1 MSLALF
7 DDPPAF
13 PLFDLGPHRLAEYE
27 ELPETPRCELIFG
40 RFYVSPSPSL
50 LHQIAALVLWRAL
63 DGLARPTR
71 ALAVAAPFDVAL
83 FDHSVVQPDVLYFS
97 AARRRLVRARAEG
110 PPDLVVEVVSPG
122 SARTDRVQKLRLYA
136 EAGVQEYWVV
146 DIAGRQIEFLD
157 LHDGYYRVVLPE
169 GPIYQ
174 SANLPEI
181 RLDLETYWREVEE
194 RLSEED

>member
-1 MSLALF
+1 MALALF
-7 DDPPAF
+7 DDTPAY
-13 PLFDLGPHRLAEYE
+13 PTFDLGPHRRAEYE

-50 LHQIAALVLWRAL
+50 LHQLAALILWRTL
-63 DGLARPTR
+63 YDVSRTTR

-97 AARRRLVRARAEG
+97 AARRKLIRGRAEG
-110 PPDLVVEVVSPG
+110 PPDVVVEVVSPG
-122 SARTDRVQKLRLYA
+122 SERKDRIQKLRLYA
-136 EAGVQEYWVV
+136 EAGVQEYWLV
-146 DIAGRQIEFLD
+146 DTAGRQIEFLD
-157 LHDGYYRVVLPE
+157 LYGGYYRVVLPE

-181 RLDLETYWREVEE
+181 RLDLEAYWREVEE
-194 RLSEED
+194 RLDED